1 MDYPCAGEM
10 ITELPLDMM
19 RQVIGQLDP
28 NDIASLLDVSDR
40 VREKAISAL
49 PPQERLWAAAM
60 TLTLEQAKIAL
71 DEGARVNKLNPTCG
85 ENALKM
91 VEGRDAQFED
101 FLTNRG
107 AKAFNQASLNEELRK
122 TIGTRPDG
130 SKEGDPSVAL
140 VRVVEC
146 IYDGADMYANLYYGI
161 YQPYSSFDHV
171 GPTFGKMDIMKFA
184 ICKAKIQPTVYIP
197 WIKALLESGYD
208 VNKPACGVNDYGQT
222 PLMDAIDFYRT
233 GEFFIN
239 LDEVMNPQSK
249 YDPDGDPNTNF
260 NATTTMRWRDLYFSN
275 LDKFE
280 VLGSRTAITKV
291 LLDANADVNAQSS
304 GFEGPVNRFRKG
316 KCVGLTALYL
326 LCSSRPRDK
335 GLRKENVA
343 LARLLLE
350 AGADV
355 SIKCSEDWNHHQNW
369 TALDMARKIG
379 DDSMINVLT

>member
-60 TLTLEQAKIAL
+60 TLTVEQAKIAL

-101 FLTNRG
+101 LLTNRG
-107 AKAFNQASLNEELRK
+107 AKAFNQESLNKELRK

-130 SKEGDPSVAL
+130 SKEVDPSVAL
-140 VRVVEC
+140 VRVIEC
-146 IYDGADMYANLYYGI
+146 IYDGADMYANLHYGI
-161 YQPYSSFDHV
+161 YQPYSSFDLVSH
-171 GPTFGKMDIMKFA
+171 TFEKMDIMKFA

-208 VNKPACGVNDYGQT
+208 VNKPACGVNDFGQT
-222 PLMDAIDFYRT
+222 PLMDAMDFYRT
-233 GEFFIN
+233 GPFYIN

-249 YDPDGDPNTNF
+249 YDPDGDPFTNF
-260 NATTTMRWRDLYFSN
+260 NATTTMQSRDLYFSN

-291 LLDANADVNAQSS
+291 LLDAPNADVNAQSS
-304 GFEGPVNRFRKG
+304 GFEGPDDPRKG
-316 KCVGLTALYL
+316 KCVGLTALHL

-355 SIKCSEDWNHHQNW
+355 SIKAVSGLQL